1 MPDGSAGDSPGE
13 RLDERLTQQHST
25 AAWDANAAYWDDYMG
40 EGNRWHLELVW
51 PHVSRLLG
59 SVEGAA
65 ILDVGCGNGLSCRRL
80 AAAGASVVGIDV
92 APAMLERARARSEG
106 RAIEFLEVDA
116 TDEAA
121 LLALGEQRFDG
132 AIACMVLMDMA
143 EVEPLFRALRR
154 LLKPGAPFVFA
165 VPHPAF
171 NQDGASEVTERR
183 FTVEG
188 PEELVYMKV
197 TGYLGESASW
207 GLALAGQP
215 EPQPYFHRPIS
226 ALLRPA
232 FEAGLVL
239 DALEEPSFAEP
250 SLPGPETTGFRRPPA
265 FPPVLVCRL
274 RVPVAR

>member
-1 MPDGSAGDSPGE
+1 MPDDAP
-13 RLDERLTQQHST
+13 LTQHDST
-25 AAWDANAAYWDDYMG
+25 RAWDANATYWDDYMG

-51 PHVSRLLG
+51 PLTVSLLG
-59 SVEGAA
+59 DVEGAT

-80 AAAGASVVGIDV
+80 AAAGATVVGIDA
-92 APAMLERARARSEG
+92 APAMLERARERTSGSGEDAP
-106 RAIEFLEVDA
+106 IEYLEVDA

-121 LLALGEQRFDG
+121 LLALGERRCDG
-132 AIACMVLMDMA
+132 AIACMVLMDIA
-143 EVEPLFRALRR
+143 EVVPLYRALARI
-154 LLKPGAPFVFA
+154 LKPGAPFVFA
-165 VPHPAF
+165 VQHPAF

-183 FTVEG
+183 YTAAG
-188 PEELVYMKV
+188 REELTYMKV

-207 GLALAGQP
+207 GVALAGQP

-239 DALEEPSFAEP
+239 DALEEPSFASAEP
-250 SLPGPETTGFRRPPA
+250 EGFRRPPS

-274 RVPVAR
+274 RAP